1 MATTLN
7 EIKYFKI
14 AGGNTV
20 LQFDSTGWTRWD
32 YYDGVVPT
40 NIVWD
45 ENSLE
50 QITKSEAIN
59 LMK

>member
-40 NIVWD
+40 NIVW
-45 ENSLE
+45 EESSLE
-50 QITKSEAIN
+50 QITKSEAID